1 MNFHKVHPQM
11 SSIPL
16 TLQLD
21 FQTPAGVLTR
31 RAIVLPKVGRR
42 GRGGA
47 IPLMGRIP
55 HYVYK
60 DGAEGFEM
68 SSPIGDAMNE
78 NNIKDILLKES
89 TRRYMRMALYRK
101 GACKKCIFVPDPDL
115 AEQIKSKIANRIR
128 GRSSEECEV

>member
-1 MNFHKVHPQM
+1 M
-11 SSIPL
+11 
-16 TLQLD
+16 
-21 FQTPAGVLTR
+21 
-31 RAIVLPKVGRR
+31 PKVGRR

-47 IPLMGRIP
+47 IPLMGGIP

-60 DGAEGFEM
+60 DGAEGFKM

-78 NNIKDILLKES
+78 NNIKDILFKES

-101 GACKKCIFVPDPDL
+101 GACKKCVFVPDPDL
-115 AEQIKSKIANRIR
+115 AEQIKSKIVNRIR